1 MVLVMARQVAGP
13 RKRWQRC
20 SKGELE
26 NNSRKPMDPTKNR
39 HRESLKKGQFTLS
52 QGKMKKR
59 DDDVDDDDDV
69 VRTIVS
75 QDIVTATLCTEEL
88 FLRTHYI

>member
-1 MVLVMARQVAGP
+1 MVLVMAR
-13 RKRWQRC
+13 R

-26 NNSRKPMDPTKNR
+26 NYSGKPRDPTENR
-39 HRESLKKGQFTLS
+39 HRDSLKKGQFTLS

-59 DDDVDDDDDV
+59 DDVVDDDDDV
-69 VRTIVS
+69 VRTVVS
-75 QDIVTATLCTEEL
+75 QDIATATLCTEEL